1 MKSTF
6 YATLHPPPVSIKGR
20 GHLWIVHHR
29 CENKVILFFQISVKF
44 FPVLSPE
51 VRFLVVLI
59 VYSMYNFCC
68 SQKEFYSMGSPPVR
82 TTFQP
87 SLSLKCSDFR
97 FSVATLLPVIVLS
110 IIGWYCYLT
119 SDHTFYDWHLIVFK
133 QTQTQEPARSQTDG
147 GQRSYMGRDTAG
159 NRLSLSP
166 CWPLRITTI

>member
-1 MKSTF
+1 
-6 YATLHPPPVSIKGR
+6 
-20 GHLWIVHHR
+20 
-29 CENKVILFFQISVKF
+29 
-44 FPVLSPE
+44 
-51 VRFLVVLI
+51 
-59 VYSMYNFCC
+59 
-68 SQKEFYSMGSPPVR
+68 MGSPPVR

-97 FSVATLLPVIVLS
+97 FSVTTLLPVIVLS

-159 NRLSLSP
+159 NRLSLSSCWHLRMTTISFLFILLP
-166 CWPLRITTI
+166 LNQTLMSWEERKWPLLHNQQFIWAIINPIHSAIHVVTFCRNINTC